1 MKKSEVYHLTQIAV
15 VQSPN
20 ISPENKLEILK
31 ILIEKEQ
38 LELFCEKENV
48 NATL

>member
-31 ILIEKEQ
+31 ILIDQEN
-38 LELFCEKENV
+38 LALFCEKEKA

>member
-1 MKKSEVYHLTQIAV
+1 MKKSEAYHLTQIAV

-31 ILIEKEQ
+31 ILVAQES
-38 LELFCEKENV
+38 LELFCEKEKANE
-48 NATL
+48 TL